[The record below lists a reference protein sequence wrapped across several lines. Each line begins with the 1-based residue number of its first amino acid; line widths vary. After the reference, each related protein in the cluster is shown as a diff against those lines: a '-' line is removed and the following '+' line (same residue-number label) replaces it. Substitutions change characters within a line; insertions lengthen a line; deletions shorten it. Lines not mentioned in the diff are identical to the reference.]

1 MKHISIH
8 ALKAH
13 VEINIQEDDLA
24 GSSSSINVIT
34 KEQDLLFDIINKLPD
49 DERGE
54 YLFKLKKLFKTS
66 SSKPKTP
73 LPINKY
79 DLTETINRF
88 KHSVKPTTLQD
99 LQHEVHNL
107 KAEVSFLRTQQESQA
122 AAISQIQDI
131 QLQKRQESLEH
142 QNDEEPDDAF
152 ISLVSRISV
161 PKFYIF
167 VKIIIND
174 ELVLEQPA
182 LFDTGAAS
190 NCFNEGLIPTKFFE
204 KTTERFSG
212 VNQTKLDVKYKIS
225 NVVIENESFRVQTPF
240 ILVKNMGSQIIL
252 GAPFAGLILPY
263 LTKKDGISFEHLGE
277 TITFPFTQNPKIK
290 ELNLLSSKQNQ
301 INFLKEEISFKH
313 IESQIEQPQVKNRI
327 QDCLAKIHRTI
338 CSDLP
343 NAFWNRK
350 KHVVDLPYESTF
362 SETQI
367 PTKSRPIQMTSKL
380 LETCKTEIQ
389 ELLDKKLIRKSRSP
403 WSCAAFYVNKN
414 AEIERGT
421 PRLVINYKPL
431 NSALRWIRYP
441 IPNKFD
447 LLKRLYSAKIFS
459 KFDMKSGFW

>member
-1 MKHISIH
+1 MILITENTSESVLEQIN
-8 ALKAH
+8 
-13 VEINIQEDDLA
+13 NIQEDDLA

-34 KEQDLLFDIINKLPD
+34 KEQDLLFDIITKLPD
-49 DERGE
+49 DEQGE
-54 YLFKLKKLFKTS
+54 YLFKLKELFNSS

-107 KAEVSFLRTQQESQA
+107 KAEVSFLRTQQETQA

-225 NVVIENESFRVQTPF
+225 NVVIENRSFQVRTPF
-240 ILVKNMGSQIIL
+240 ILVKNMRSQIIL
-252 GAPFAGLILPY
+252 DAPFAGLIFPY
-263 LTKKDGISFEHLGE
+263 LTSQDGISFKHLGK
-277 TITFPFTQNPKIK
+277 TITFPFTQDSKIE

-313 IESQIEQPQVKNRI
+313 IEIQIE
-327 QDCLAKIHRTI
+327 
-338 CSDLP
+338 
-343 NAFWNRK
+343 
-350 KHVVDLPYESTF
+350 
-362 SETQI
+362 
-367 PTKSRPIQMTSKL
+367 
-380 LETCKTEIQ
+380 
-389 ELLDKKLIRKSRSP
+389 
-403 WSCAAFYVNKN
+403 
-414 AEIERGT
+414 
-421 PRLVINYKPL
+421 
-431 NSALRWIRYP
+431 
-441 IPNKFD
+441 
-447 LLKRLYSAKIFS
+447 
-459 KFDMKSGFW
+459 